1 MYTYTHT
8 PFSLLIC
15 ILMFQYYG
23 TTPASIIFT
32 EIENCS
38 LATSHSNPHCGF
50 EFTIG
55 KIHTIESSEA
65 I

>member
-1 MYTYTHT
+1 MYTYTYT

-32 EIENCS
+32 EIENFVHLLLRS
-38 LATSHSNPHCGF
+38 GF

>member
-1 MYTYTHT
+1 
-8 PFSLLIC
+8 
-15 ILMFQYYG
+15 MFQYYG
-23 TTPASIIFT
+23 TTPASIIT
-32 EIENCS
+32 EIENFVHLLLRS
-38 LATSHSNPHCGF
+38 GF

>member
-1 MYTYTHT
+1 
-8 PFSLLIC
+8 
-15 ILMFQYYG
+15 MFQYYG

-38 LATSHSNPHCGF
+38 LATPHSNPHCGF